1 MQKAARQEVTV
12 GGLEAG
18 YGQRTCFVW
27 PIQRSEN
34 ILISCQSHEISHKNV
49 DFWLLLKNRKSDKLA
64 LTPTWQSVTAAG
76 RGRPSVDK
84 AGILCSSQSPLL
96 PPSPI
101 YNTRLAPCLYM
112 ARRTP
117 SETQGSAM
125 RPTYNPWRPRK
136 RGAQAGDA
144 GEPCSDGTHLSG
156 CPSPLP
162 AASICISVPED
173 TVQNCVGCSGY
184 ASYKTL
190 VVGNEHPEEA

>member
-76 RGRPSVDK
+76 CGRPSVDK
-84 AGILCSSQSPLL
+84 AGILRSSVSTA
-96 PPSPI
+96 S
-101 YNTRLAPCLYM
+101 
-112 ARRTP
+112 
-117 SETQGSAM
+117 SF
-125 RPTYNPWRPRK
+125 
-136 RGAQAGDA
+136 
-144 GEPCSDGTHLSG
+144 THLQYPP
-156 CPSPLP
+156 CPTPVHGEAYSFRNPGKCYEANLQPL
-162 AASICISVPED
+162 
-173 TVQNCVGCSGY
+173 
-184 ASYKTL
+184 
-190 VVGNEHPEEA
+190 EA